1 MNDCEFYIN
10 HGSTLPDDLIVKY
23 KGVFDNGEI
32 LRFHRSLP
40 GYQPTP
46 LYSLSSLAGG
56 LNIGELWVKDES
68 ERMGLKAFKVLGAS
82 YAISKMLDGLSKDAV
97 FCTATDGNHGK
108 AVAWSAR
115 MAGRHSIIFM
125 PASSVESRIH
135 NIENEGAKVIVVGGD
150 YDDAVHM
157 AKEKAS
163 EKGWILVQDTSWDGY
178 TDIPVNI
185 MAGYSTVFR
194 EMEDTLHK
202 PGEPAFDVVFLK
214 AGVGSWAASAAW
226 YYHERYREKRPKIV
240 LVEPSSAD
248 CVMESKKRGMPVPI
262 EKSGETMMAGL
273 NCATASRL
281 ACEILHNSV
290 DLFLSIPD
298 WYAGAAMNAL
308 YYAKDEDE
316 QIISGESGAA
326 GLGGL
331 LAMLREDSLGE
342 ARDFI
347 GLSNNSRVL
356 VFNTEGNTD
365 PINFN
370 KIIHGD

>member
-1 MNDCEFYIN
+1 
-10 HGSTLPDDLIVKY
+10 
-23 KGVFDNGEI
+23 
-32 LRFHRSLP
+32 
-40 GYQPTP
+40 
-46 LYSLSSLAGG
+46 
-56 LNIGELWVKDES
+56 
-68 ERMGLKAFKVLGAS
+68 
-82 YAISKMLDGLSKDAV
+82 
-97 FCTATDGNHGK
+97 
-108 AVAWSAR
+108 
-115 MAGRHSIIFM
+115 
-125 PASSVESRIH
+125 
-135 NIENEGAKVIVVGGD
+135 
-150 YDDAVHM
+150 
-157 AKEKAS
+157 
-163 EKGWILVQDTSWDGY
+163 
-178 TDIPVNI
+178 
-185 MAGYSTVFR
+185 
-194 EMEDTLHK
+194 
-202 PGEPAFDVVFLK
+202 
-214 AGVGSWAASAAW
+214 
-226 YYHERYREKRPKIV
+226 
-240 LVEPSSAD
+240 
-248 CVMESKKRGMPVPI
+248 
-262 EKSGETMMAGL
+262 MMAGL

-347 GLSNNSRVL
+347 GLNHNSRVL